1 MDRASILGDA
11 IEFVK
16 ELQKQA
22 KDLQDE
28 LEEHSDNE
36 GGKMNAGINSN
47 HNNVQSEILN
57 NDGSGVNIG
66 SKTENEEAQNGLHMG
81 EAGNGSACRLPKQN
95 HETDQINNDKAQQME
110 VLDDIYCFHS
120 VILFSVCSIGSES

>member
-28 LEEHSDNE
+28 LEENSEDE

-47 HNNVQSEILN
+47 PNNLQSEILN
-57 NDGSGVNIG
+57 DNGSGVNIG
-66 SKTENEEAQNGLHMG
+66 PKTENEETQNRFLMG
-81 EAGNGSACRLPKQN
+81 AAGNGIAASACRPPSAKQN
-95 HETDQINNDKAQQME
+95 HETDQITDDKAQQME
-110 VLDDIYCFHS
+110 VHI
-120 VILFSVCSIGSES
+120 